1 MASLTQWTW
10 VWVDSRHL
18 WWTRRPGVLWSM
30 GSQRV
35 GHEIEQLNWPYCLRL
50 RPPGYWLWWTSWHAI
65 QHRWTC
71 AAVWETMYCPRHHHR
86 SKWTLDHPGKRR
98 LESGDG
104 GSNPPGDIFSICICT
119 GPFHSRV
126 KGWVGWGNQ
135 DKPQPKTSWVFTA
148 LTTNFWPTAPLPVLL
163 HPRNTLQVGQ
173 EPPGPFL
180 HTGFRYGLCQH
191 CYFSNFPWGFPIC
204 AKSLPGFGSQQLCTF
219 SVEWV

>member
-1 MASLTQWTW
+1 MEDSTAPSTGQSKNRALSAKSQRQGAHALLSLGCKDIQPVYPKGNQSWIFIGRTDAEVETPILWPPDAKSWLIWKDPNAGKDWGQEEKGMTRGWDGWMASLTQWTW
-10 VWVDSRHL
+10 VWVDSQRL
-18 WWTRRPGVLWSM
+18 WWIRRPGVLWFV
-30 GSQRV
+30 GSQRA

-119 GPFHSRV
+119 GPF
-126 KGWVGWGNQ
+126 
-135 DKPQPKTSWVFTA
+135 
-148 LTTNFWPTAPLPVLL
+148 
-163 HPRNTLQVGQ
+163 Q
-173 EPPGPFL
+173 E
-180 HTGFRYGLCQH
+180 
-191 CYFSNFPWGFPIC
+191 
-204 AKSLPGFGSQQLCTF
+204 
-219 SVEWV
+219 